1 MPTHSQLSAQL
12 LRDAAGFFQTIGEQN
27 EPMRDQ
33 MMENASVFTEVAAL
47 VESDPESKIKDPA
60 QPDLDEKDAPTHA
73 MLAAQLL
80 RDAASFFQTIGEQ
93 NEPLR
98 DQMMENAAVFSEVAM
113 LVENA
118 PLADIQIPVHNHSH
132 GGGCCGG
139 HGHSHD
145 HDHGHDHGHDHQHG
159 GGCGGKGGCS
169 H

>member
-1 MPTHSQLSAQL
+1 MPTHSQLTAQL
-12 LRDAAGFFQTIGEQN
+12 LRDAAGFFETIAQQN
-27 EPMRDQ
+27 ESMHDQ
-33 MMENASVFTEVAAL
+33 MMENASVFGEVATL
-47 VESDPESKIKDPA
+47 VESDPLGKIKDPE
-60 QPDLDEKDAPTHA
+60 QPNLDEKDAPTHS

-113 LVENA
+113 LVEND
-118 PLADIQIPVHNHSH
+118 PLADIQVPVHNHSH
-132 GGGCCGG
+132 SHEGGCCGG

-145 HDHGHDHGHDHQHG
+145 HDHGHQHG
-159 GGCGGKGGCS
+159 DGCNGKGGCS